1 MISAREANL
10 IREAAI
16 KDKQKIMAVLEYIDG
31 KIRECATKGGD
42 TIRINI
48 NQLSNLNDWQQDEL
62 FKELKEYG
70 FTITGVHDIM
80 EHGISGYNISWKE
93 A

>member
-1 MISAREANL
+1 MISASEANK

-16 KDKQKIMAVLEYIDG
+16 KDKQKVMAVLEFIDG
-31 KIRECATKGGD
+31 KIRDCASKGGD
-42 TIRINI
+42 SIRIDI
-48 NQLSNLNDWQQDEL
+48 NQLSNLNNWQQDEL

-70 FTITGVHDIM
+70 FNITERYDIM
-80 EHGISGYNISWKE
+80 EHGINGYNIGWKE

>member
-1 MISAREANL
+1 MISASEANK

-31 KIRECATKGGD
+31 KIRECASKGGD
-42 TIRINI
+42 SIRIDI
-48 NQLSNLNDWQQDEL
+48 KQLANLNNWQQNEL
-62 FKELKEYG
+62 FNELKEYG
-70 FTITGVHDIM
+70 FTITETYDII
-80 EHGISGYNISWKE
+80 ERGINGYNISWKE

>member
-1 MISAREANL
+1 MISASEANK

-31 KIRECATKGGD
+31 KIRECASKGGD
-42 TIRINI
+42 SIHVDIK
-48 NQLSNLNDWQQDEL
+48 QLSNLNNWQQDEL

-70 FTITGVHDIM
+70 FTITETYDII
-80 EHGISGYNISWKE
+80 ERGINGYNISWKE

>member
-1 MISAREANL
+1 MISASEANK

-31 KIRECATKGGD
+31 KIRECASKGGD
-42 TIRINI
+42 SIRIDL
-48 NQLSNLNDWQQDEL
+48 NQLSNLNNWQQNEL
-62 FKELKEYG
+62 FNELKDYG
-70 FTITGVHDIM
+70 FTINETYDLM
-80 EHGISGYNISWKE
+80 EHGINGYNISWKQ

>member
-1 MISAREANL
+1 MISASEANK

-31 KIRECATKGGD
+31 KIRECASKGGD
-42 TIRINI
+42 SIRIDL
-48 NQLSNLNDWQQDEL
+48 NQLSNLNNWQQNEL
-62 FKELKEYG
+62 FTEVKEYG
-70 FTITGVHDIM
+70 FTITETYDLM
-80 EHGISGYNISWKE
+80 EHGVNGYNISWKQ